1 MNSNKAK
8 VFGLIPVLILAVFV
22 AACSSAPLDDYNRLI
37 TSHSSV
43 MNSVQEAVIQSKAKQ
58 LSLGEAEKAEITI
71 DGHVIRIGDALAS
84 YKVFSTPTLNSG
96 NYQIRVVSGCFEC
109 FGFRKKTLLPY
120 VVVIDSENQ
129 IVETGNR
136 TEKAV
141 YGYAVEG
148 TIRVDRAQQ
157 FSILV
162 AADNR
167 KVGQSSSQF
176 DFAIVQGTFIP
187 MTIPVEVSPEGW
199 FAILVRPSS

>member
-1 MNSNKAK
+1 MGSHKANI
-8 VFGLIPVLILAVFV
+8 FGVIPTLMLAVLV
-22 AACSSAPLDDYNRLI
+22 AACSSVPLDDYNRLI

-71 DGHVIRIGDALAS
+71 DGHVIRIGDALAN
-84 YKVFSTPTLNSG
+84 YKVFSTPVLDSG

-109 FGFRKKTLLPY
+109 FGFRKRTLLPH
-120 VVVIDSENQ
+120 VVVIDSENR
-129 IVETGNR
+129 IVETGNK

-148 TIRVDRAQQ
+148 TIRVDRAQK

-167 KVGQSSSQF
+167 KVGQSSPEFS
-176 DFAIVQGTFIP
+176 FAYVDQIFIP
-187 MTIPVEVSPEGW
+187 FSLPVEISPEGW
-199 FAILVRPSS
+199 FAIRPSS